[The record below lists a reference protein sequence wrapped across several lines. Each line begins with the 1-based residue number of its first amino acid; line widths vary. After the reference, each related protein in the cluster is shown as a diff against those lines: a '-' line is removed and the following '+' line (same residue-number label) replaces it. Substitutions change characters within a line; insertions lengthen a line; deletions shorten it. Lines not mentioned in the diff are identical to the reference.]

1 MSDLG
6 MGWDEAPARYR
17 AHSAVTSGTRKLS
30 LQDIM
35 LADAVALDRLID
47 FARRVRFVAHNS
59 AAVRRLCDEILLR
72 RPGTNTP
79 GDGNDHGR

>member
-6 MGWDEAPARYR
+6 IGWTDEPVARSAADVIAEAVCI
-17 AHSAVTSGTRKLS
+17 AHDEVTE
-30 LQDIM
+30 
-35 LADAVALDRLID
+35 

-72 RPGTNTP
+72 RPGTDRP
-79 GDGNDHGR
+79 GDGIRSDGG